1 MSPRKSSFNILVEL
15 EAAAMEL
22 AAGLQ
27 SEAPSGRKR
36 RLFFAF
42 FQRLAALP
50 HPERFRSYYLQFAPD
65 LVETSRGLESSG
77 WDPDDLARWLE
88 DIPRFRTFA
97 KPHQQA
103 IDAAGDRIRAVAVL
117 HALYAGDETTAARLA
132 GLPPAQGPAMPRSRI
147 EMAREL
153 APHLPSRL
161 SELVQNSLHEWEQQ
175 IGVFT
180 AGKIFMLLIDQDAAP
195 ANGEPGAGVLM
206 PLYATGRERPSD
218 AEEDHCLLN
227 NQIYFGKHA
236 LYWTLLDGIQAARK
250 FLPDAAAKW
259 HYAIQYSIQEKSTEV
274 NGTSLGL
281 AAALLAWSSALN
293 SYHKHPVVKIGAN
306 LAVTGGIDPAGR
318 ITAVDP
324 AGLRAKIHAAFFSPI
339 DRLYLP
345 AANWSEARQIHSK
358 LEQRYPQRRLQIH
371 PLETLG
377 QALQDRNLVER
388 TRPGY
393 VQRIDGLL
401 RRKRNR
407 PVLQILI
414 AFILL
419 ALASANL
426 PAMMAWF
433 DHTPAQF
440 IFRGQEMIARN
451 EAGHTLWK
459 YRFAFKPNGPAYTI
473 KDGTILVDD
482 LDGDGKAETVLGT
495 NETHQPEQSAVLY
508 AFSAKGK
515 LLWPPL
521 RLGRSLQ
528 TQAGDSITAFYHTN
542 KIASVP
548 YKPGQP
554 RALLVA
560 IAHGDSYPSCLALIS
575 SDGQV
580 AGEFWNAGHIIE
592 TAAADLDQDGDCEF
606 MAGGYDNETSRAW
619 MAVFHA
625 NELQGAAPRSNPH
638 YILVGMP
645 TARPALLLRFP
656 YSPFWQPGGHR
667 DHVGLIEPVGNSIKI
682 HIGNAALHYGIMDNI
697 KFVMY
702 RYILANDL
710 KSITLHDP
718 PDYLFAQYLA
728 HFKKPLASI
737 DVQRLL
743 QVERWNGNEW
753 VPYPASYGSA
763 APSCTGSH

>member
-1 MSPRKSSFNILVEL
+1 MSPRKGTYKVLLEL

-22 AAGLQ
+22 ASNLQ
-27 SEAPSGRKR
+27 GEAPPGRKR

-50 HPERFRSYYLQFAPD
+50 QHERFRSYYLQFAPALAELSQELD
-65 LVETSRGLESSG
+65 SSG

-97 KPHQQA
+97 KLHEQA
-103 IDAAGDRIRAVAVL
+103 IDAAGERIRAAAVL
-117 HALYAGDETTAARLA
+117 HALYAGDEATAARLA
-132 GLPPAQGPAMPRSRI
+132 GLLPATEAAPPRTRI
-147 EMAREL
+147 EMARAL
-153 APHLPSRL
+153 TPQLPSSLRD
-161 SELVQNSLHEWEQQ
+161 LVQNGLHEWEQQ

-180 AGKIFMLLIDQDAAP
+180 AGKILMLLIDQDAAP

-206 PLYATGRERPSD
+206 PLYATSRERPSD
-218 AEEDHCLLN
+218 AEEDHCRLN

-236 LYWTLLDGIQAARK
+236 LYWTLLDGIQAAHK

-259 HYAIQYSIQEKSTEV
+259 HYAIHYSIQEKSTEV

-293 SYHKHPVVKIGAN
+293 CYHKHSAVKIGAN

-318 ITAVDP
+318 ITAVDA
-324 AGLRAKIHAAFFSPI
+324 AGLRAKIHAAFFSPV

-345 AANWSEARQIHSK
+345 AANWSEARQMYAQ
-358 LEQRYPQRRLQIH
+358 LEQRYPQRRLQLH
-371 PLETLG
+371 PLETLQ
-377 QALQDRNLVER
+377 QALQDRNLVEW

-393 VQRIDGLL
+393 IQRINGLL

-407 PVLQILI
+407 PLLQILTVL
-414 AFILL
+414 ILL
-419 ALASANL
+419 ALVFANQ
-426 PAMMAWF
+426 PSIMAWI
-433 DHTPAQF
+433 DRTPAQF
-440 IFRGQEMIARN
+440 IFRGQQMVARN

-459 YRFAFKPNGPAYTI
+459 YQFAFKPNGPAYTI

-495 NETHQPEQSAVLY
+495 NEPHQPEQSAVLY

-528 TQAGDSITAFYHTN
+528 TQAGDSITDFYHTN
-542 KIASVP
+542 KIVLAP
-548 YKPGQP
+548 FKPGQP
-554 RALLVA
+554 GALLVA
-560 IAHGDSYPSCLALIS
+560 IAHGDSYPSCLALVS

-580 AGEFWNAGHIIE
+580 ASEFWNAGHIIE
-592 TAAADLDQDGDCEF
+592 TVGADLDQDGDPEF
-606 MAGGYDNETSRAW
+606 LVGGYDNETDSAW

-638 YILVGMP
+638 YILAGMP
-645 TARPALLLRFP
+645 TARPSLLLRFP
-656 YSPFWQPGGHR
+656 HSPFWQPGGHR
-667 DHVGLIEPVGNSIKI
+667 DHVSLIEPVGNSIKI
-682 HIGNAALHYGIMDNI
+682 HIGNAALLYGIMNNI

-702 RYILANDL
+702 IYLLANDL

-718 PDYLFAQYLA
+718 PDYLFAQYLTR
-728 HFKKPLASI
+728 FKEPLTSF

-743 QVERWNGNEW
+743 QVERWNGSEW
-753 VPYPASYGSA
+753 VPFPASYGTA
-763 APSCTGSH
+763 APSHEGNR